1 MGQSCRDTGNIDACM
16 YVFTRTHTCTHTYQN
31 GVPTKELAGDLRD
44 AEPKSA
50 TEGKGNELLVHVYIH
65 VHVNV
70 HVKNY

>member
-1 MGQSCRDTGNIDACM
+1 MHA
-16 YVFTRTHTCTHTYQN
+16 HTCTHTYQN

-50 TEGKGNELLVHVYIH
+50 TEGKEMRYLYMYVVYNY